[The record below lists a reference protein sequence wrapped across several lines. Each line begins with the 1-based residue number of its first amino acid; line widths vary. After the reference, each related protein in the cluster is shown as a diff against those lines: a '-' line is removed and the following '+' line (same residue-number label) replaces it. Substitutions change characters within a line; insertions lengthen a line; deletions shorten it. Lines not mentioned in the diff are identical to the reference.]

1 MGAEAMAFEGCHRT
15 LHCETGHDPVL
26 ETISA
31 FVVTRAGDAY
41 KLLELR
47 DTHAR

>member
-1 MGAEAMAFEGCHRT
+1 
-15 LHCETGHDPVL
+15 VL